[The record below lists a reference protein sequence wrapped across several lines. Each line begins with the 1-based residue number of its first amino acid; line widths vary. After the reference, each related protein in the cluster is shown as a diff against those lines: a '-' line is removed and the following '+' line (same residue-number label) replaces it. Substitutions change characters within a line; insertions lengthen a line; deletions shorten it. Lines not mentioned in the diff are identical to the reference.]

1 MNILI
6 LNTSERTGGAAIAA
20 NRLMKAL
27 IDSGINVQT
36 LVLNKQTSDKNIIS
50 IQSSF
55 IKKKLARF
63 NFLWERWV
71 IFVHNRF
78 SRKNLFKVSIANSGF
93 DISGHPLVKSADII
107 HIHWI
112 NQGFLSLENI
122 AKLIHSGKPVVWTLH
137 DMWAGT
143 GICHYPG
150 DCGKYKSGC
159 SDCPFLL
166 GKTVRD
172 LSHKVFTLK
181 KKLDLNRITY
191 AGCSCWIANEA
202 KKSALLQN
210 AFITNIP
217 NPIDTTVFKPGNKTD
232 IRQKRGLP
240 VNRKLVLF
248 AAAKLSDTR
257 KGMSYLVEAGRY
269 LQQRNIEIVFMGGKI
284 DGNLLHTVSLPVHSL
299 GYLHTPA
306 DTASAYAACDVFVTP
321 SLEDNLPNTVMEAM
335 ACGTPCV
342 GFNTG
347 GIPEMIDHKINGY
360 LAKYQDA
367 KDLADGIDW
376 ILFEAD
382 YQQLSQNAHRK
393 VIDCYSEKIVAMQY
407 TELYKNAVNSYPEGR
422 KQHWP
427 G

>member
-27 IDSGINVQT
+27 IDNGINAKT

-50 IQSSF
+50 VQSSL
-55 IKKKLARF
+55 IKRKLAQF

-78 SRKNLFKVSIANSGF
+78 SHKNLFQVSIANTGF

-112 NQGFLSLENI
+112 NQGFLSLNNI
-122 AKLIHSGKPVVWTLH
+122 KKLVQTGKPIVWTMH
-137 DMWAGT
+137 DMWIST
-143 GICHYPG
+143 GICHHSR
-150 DCGKYKSGC
+150 DCEKYKSGC

-166 GKTVRD
+166 GKTAHD
-172 LSHKVFTLK
+172 LSYKVFTLK

-191 AGCSCWIANEA
+191 VGCSGWIANEA

-217 NPIDTTVFKPGNKTD
+217 NPIDTTVFKPGDKMD
-232 IRQKRGLP
+232 IRQKRRLP
-240 VNRKLVLF
+240 INKKLILF
-248 AAAKLSDTR
+248 ASAKLSDVR
-257 KGMSYLVEAGRY
+257 KGISYLVEACQY
-269 LQQRNIEIVFMGGKI
+269 LQQRNIEIVFLGGKI
-284 DGNLLHTVSLPVHSL
+284 DDNLLHTILLPEHRL

-306 DTASAYAACDVFVTP
+306 DMASAYAACDVFVTP
-321 SLEDNLPNTVMEAM
+321 SLEENLPNTIMEAM

-367 KDLADGIDW
+367 KDLADGIEW

-393 VIDCYSEKIVAMQY
+393 VIDCYSEEIVAMQY
-407 TELYKNAVNSYPEGR
+407 MKLYKDAIGS
-422 KQHWP
+422 
-427 G
+427 

>member
-20 NRLMKAL
+20 TRLMKAL
-27 IDSGINVQT
+27 IGNGINVQI
-36 LVLNKQTSDKNIIS
+36 LVLNKQTSDKNIFS
-50 IQSSF
+50 IQSSL
-55 IKKKLARF
+55 IKRKLAQF
-63 NFLWERWV
+63 NFFWERWV

-78 SRKNLFKVSIANSGF
+78 SRKNLFKISIANTGF

-112 NQGFLSLENI
+112 NQGFLSLENM
-122 AKLIHSGKPVVWTLH
+122 AKIIQSGKPVVWTLH

-150 DCGKYKSGC
+150 DCEKYKNEC
-159 SDCPFLL
+159 SDCPFLS

-172 LSHKVFTLK
+172 LSYKVFTLK
-181 KKLDLNRITY
+181 KKLYLNRITY
-191 AGCSCWIANEA
+191 VGCSGWIANEA

-217 NPIDTTVFKPGNKTD
+217 NPIDTTVFKPGNKAD
-232 IRQKRGLP
+232 IRQKRGLS
-240 VNRKLVLF
+240 VNKKLVLF
-248 AAAKLSDTR
+248 VAAKLSDTR
-257 KGMSYLVEAGRY
+257 KGMSYLVEASRY
-269 LQQRNIEIVFMGGKI
+269 LQQRNMEIVFLSGKI
-284 DGNLLHTVSLPVHSL
+284 DENLLRTISLPAHNL
-299 GYLHTPA
+299 GYLCTPA
-306 DTASAYAACDVFVTP
+306 DIASAYAACDVFVTP
-321 SLEDNLPNTVMEAM
+321 SLEENLPNTIMEAM
-335 ACGTPCV
+335 ACGTPCA

-393 VIDCYSEKIVAMQY
+393 VIDCYSEEIVAVQY
-407 TELYKNAVNSYPEGR
+407 MELYKNAVIS
-422 KQHWP
+422 
-427 G
+427 